1 MKLSD
6 VMQQTGAIVP
16 ETVASAEIGGISSDS
31 RKVRPGDVFVCIRGT
46 RKDGNEFAREAIA
59 RGAVAVVSDV
69 QNGGGFITVP
79 DARAAESAMWNN
91 FTGDP
96 TDGMKVIAV
105 TGTNGKTTVS
115 YMLREI
121 FREAGY
127 LTGSV
132 TTVCSMIGDETV
144 DTGGGSSVS
153 DAAAAMT
160 TPDPEVFYP
169 LAARMKNAGV
179 RVLIFEASS
188 HALAQ
193 RKLDP
198 VRPDAA
204 VFTNLSEEHLDFH
217 LTMENYFLAKAS
229 LADRSKKLIINGDD
243 PYMIRLSGHPGSVV
257 CRTSLPV
264 FNERCDFR
272 ALRRKLLG
280 VRGVEYLLYSGKDV
294 FRVSVP
300 IPGDY
305 TIGNSLLA
313 SAAALSEGVSRKSV
327 VSALC
332 RFRGVPGRMYR
343 ATPEGCPFTVL
354 IDYAHTPAAL
364 DSLLRTVRETVRPGA
379 RITVLFGCGG
389 DRDRSKRKKMGA
401 VASSL
406 ADFTVVTSD
415 NPRSEDPDL
424 IIKEIMGGVDRE
436 KPHAVIRDRKA
447 AIEYCISEAIPG
459 EVVILAG
466 KGHEKYEITAD
477 GKRPFDEE
485 KIVTESVMRRL
496 K

>member
-1 MKLSD
+1 MKLAELLKN
-6 VMQQTGAIVP
+6 TGTAIP
-16 ETVASAEIGGISSDS
+16 EFAAAVEVGGIASDS
-31 RKVRPGDVFVCIRGT
+31 RKVKPKDVFVCIRGT
-46 RKDGNEFAREAIA
+46 RKDGNDFTGEAFA
-59 RGAVAVVSDV
+59 RGAAAVISDARE
-69 QNGGGFITVP
+69 GPGIITVP
-79 DARAAESAMWNN
+79 DARAAESVMWNT

-96 TDGMKVIAV
+96 TSRMKTFAV

-121 FREAGY
+121 FRAAGY

-132 TTVCSMIGDETV
+132 TTVCSSIGDEV
-144 DTGGGSSVS
+144 IDVGGGSSVS

-169 LAARMKNAGV
+169 LAAKMRDMGAEV
-179 RVLIFEASS
+179 FIFEASS

-204 VFTNLSEEHLDFH
+204 IFTNLSEEHLDFH

-229 LADRSKKLIINGDD
+229 LSDRSKKLIINGDD
-243 PYMIRLSGHPGSVV
+243 PYMIRLSPHPGSVV
-257 CRTSLPV
+257 CRTAPPV
-264 FNERCDFR
+264 PGERCDVR
-272 ALRRKLLG
+272 ALRQKLLG
-280 VRGVEYLLYSGKDV
+280 VRGVEYILYSEAPA

-305 TIGNSLLA
+305 TISNSLLA
-313 SAAALSEGVSRKSV
+313 SAAALSEGVSRRT
-327 VSALC
+327 VSCALG
-332 RFRGVPGRMYR
+332 RFRGVPGRLYR

-364 DSLLRTVRETVRPGA
+364 SSLLRTVRGTVRPGSK
-379 RITVLFGCGG
+379 ITVLFGCGG
-389 DRDRSKRKKMGA
+389 DRDRTKRKKMGA

-415 NPRSEDPDL
+415 NPRGEDPDL
-424 IIKEIMGGVDRE
+424 IIKQIMAGVDRE
-436 KPHAVIRDRKA
+436 KPHAVIRDRRA
-447 AIEYCISEAIPG
+447 AIEYCVSEAVPG
-459 EVVILAG
+459 EVVVLAG

-477 GKRPFDEE
+477 GKKPFDEE
-485 KIVTESVMRRL
+485 KIVTELVKRREM
-496 K
+496 